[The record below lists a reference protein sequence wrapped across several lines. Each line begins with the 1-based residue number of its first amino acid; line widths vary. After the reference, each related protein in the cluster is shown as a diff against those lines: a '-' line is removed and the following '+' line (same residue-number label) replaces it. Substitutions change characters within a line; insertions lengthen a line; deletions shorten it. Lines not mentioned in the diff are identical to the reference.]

1 MIHLEHASRW
11 YGQVIGVNDVTCDF
25 AGGITALLGPNGA
38 GKSTL
43 LKLITGQLRPTTGRV
58 SVFGE
63 KPFANARVLRRI
75 GYCPEVDSS
84 YDDLSGRQFVALLAA
99 MSGLSGRLLQ
109 QRVGEAIDRVGM
121 APNADRRIGGYSMGM
136 RQRIKL
142 AQALVHEPALLILD
156 EPLRGLDPLGRREVT
171 QLLVDLAGA
180 GRGIVI
186 SSHILYEVEQLTH
199 NILLM
204 HRNRLLAQGDVYQI
218 RRLIDAHPHRIAIA
232 TRQARALAK
241 ELLDLPFVLSVRLSD
256 AEEASLEVETRAP
269 EQFYA
274 QFPEIVHTCSFVIDG
289 FGSPDNN
296 LEAVFG
302 YLVDG

>member
-11 YGQVIGVNDVTCDF
+11 YGQVIGVNDITCQLG
-25 AGGITALLGPNGA
+25 GGITALLGPNGA

-84 YDDLSGRQFVALLAA
+84 YDDLSGRQFVTLLAA
-99 MSGLSGRLLQ
+99 LAGLSGRLLRE
-109 QRVGEAIDRVGM
+109 RVEEAIGRVGM

-142 AQALVHEPALLILD
+142 AQALVHEPELLILD
-156 EPLRGLDPLGRREVT
+156 EPLSGLDPLGRREVT
-171 QLLVDLAGA
+171 RLLVALAEA
-180 GRGIVI
+180 GRGIVV
-186 SSHILYEVEQLTH
+186 SSHILHEVEQLTR

-204 HRNRLLAQGDVYQI
+204 HRNRLLAQGDIYQI
-218 RRLIDAHPHRIAIA
+218 RRLIDAHPHRIAVA

-241 ELLDLPFVLSVRLSD
+241 ELLDLPYVLSVRLD
-256 AEEASLEVETRAP
+256 GPDEGSLEVETRSP

-274 QFPEIVHTCSFVIDG
+274 HFPDIVRTCGLVIDG
-289 FGSPDNN
+289 FDSPDNN
-296 LEAVFG
+296 LDAVFS